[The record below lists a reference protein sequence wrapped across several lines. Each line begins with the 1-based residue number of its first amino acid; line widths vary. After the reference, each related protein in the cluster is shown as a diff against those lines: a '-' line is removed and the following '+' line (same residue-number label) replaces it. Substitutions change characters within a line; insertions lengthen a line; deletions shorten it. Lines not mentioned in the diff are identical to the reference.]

1 MRYYNGSYW
10 RKIRHEGQ
18 KNENQG
24 RDKNMFTLN
33 LLFVSITVS
42 FKKKEMTY
50 SDYNDQK
57 RIKGLYESMRD
68 KSANHIS
75 MF

>member
-1 MRYYNGSYW
+1 
-10 RKIRHEGQ
+10 
-18 KNENQG
+18 
-24 RDKNMFTLN
+24 MFTLN